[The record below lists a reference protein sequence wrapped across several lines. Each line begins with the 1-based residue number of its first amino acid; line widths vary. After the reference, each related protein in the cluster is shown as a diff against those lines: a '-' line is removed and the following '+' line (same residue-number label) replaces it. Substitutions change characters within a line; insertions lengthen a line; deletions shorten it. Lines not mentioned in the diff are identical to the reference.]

1 VQSAVYGIFGWN
13 LEDQFTDV
21 NPALVGIL
29 GYDSADEVLSLRMTS
44 DVYLD
49 PAQHKEI
56 LNSLLRAG
64 QLRGMEAQWRR
75 KDGKSITV
83 RLSGRALLDG
93 EKTIG
98 FEMIVEDITE
108 RRLLEEQLRQ
118 SQKMEAV
125 GQLAGGIAHD
135 FNNLLTVIKGNSQL
149 LLERLHEADSRR
161 AGVEQVQKAADKAA
175 GLTSQLL
182 AFSRKQVV
190 AFRVLDLNAVLSNM
204 VQLLPRLLGERIELS
219 IVHGKELGRVKADP
233 GQIEQIIMNLAL
245 NARDAMPD
253 GGRLMV
259 ETKNVDLDQS
269 YGEHGQIEPGRYVQL
284 AVSDTGVG
292 IETEALPHIFEP
304 FFTTKPVGK
313 GTGLGLSTVYGI
325 VQQSNGYILASS
337 ERGAGTTFRL
347 YLPRVDQ
354 PAESLDVERGS
365 PEFYAGFETVLLVED
380 EDGVRS
386 LIQLVL
392 QRNGYKVIEAHNA
405 EEALQILDSNNGRIH
420 LLLTDL
426 ILPRLSGRELA
437 ERINMKRPEIK
448 CLFMSGYT
456 DDSVV
461 KSGILDHQ
469 TAFLQ
474 KPFSMEALLQKI
486 REVLG
491 QAAAAR

>member
-1 VQSAVYGIFGWN
+1 
-13 LEDQFTDV
+13 
-21 NPALVGIL
+21 
-29 GYDSADEVLSLRMTS
+29 M
-44 DVYLD
+44 
-49 PAQHKEI
+49 
-56 LNSLLRAG
+56 
-64 QLRGMEAQWRR
+64 
-75 KDGKSITV
+75 
-83 RLSGRALLDG
+83 
-93 EKTIG
+93 
-98 FEMIVEDITE
+98 
-108 RRLLEEQLRQ
+108 
-118 SQKMEAV
+118 
-125 GQLAGGIAHD
+125 
-135 FNNLLTVIKGNSQL
+135 
-149 LLERLHEADSRR
+149 
-161 AGVEQVQKAADKAA
+161 
-175 GLTSQLL
+175 
-182 AFSRKQVV
+182 
-190 AFRVLDLNAVLSNM
+190 
-204 VQLLPRLLGERIELS
+204 
-219 IVHGKELGRVKADP
+219 VHGKELGRVKADP

-253 GGRLMV
+253 GGRLMI
-259 ETKNVDLDQS
+259 ETRNVDLDHS
-269 YGEHGQIEPGRYVQL
+269 YGEHVQIEPGRYVQL
-284 AVSDTGVG
+284 AVSDTGIG

-337 ERGAGTTFRL
+337 EPGIGTTFKL

-354 PAESLDVERGS
+354 PAESLEVERGS

-380 EDGVRS
+380 EEGVRS

-392 QRNGYKVIEAHNA
+392 QRNGYKVLEAHNA
-405 EEALQILDSNNGRIH
+405 EEALQMLDSNHGRIH

-437 ERINMKRPEIK
+437 ERVNMKRPEIK

-469 TAFLQ
+469 TPFLQ
-474 KPFSMEALLQKI
+474 KPFSMETLLQKI